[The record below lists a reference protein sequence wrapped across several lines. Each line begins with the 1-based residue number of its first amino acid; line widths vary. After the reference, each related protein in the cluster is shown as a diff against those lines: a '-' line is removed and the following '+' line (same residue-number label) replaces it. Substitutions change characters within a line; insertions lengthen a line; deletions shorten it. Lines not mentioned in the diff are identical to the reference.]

1 MEYFI
6 TGVIIGSVIGIFIVC
21 CIELAS
27 RSDKDE

>member
-6 TGVIIGSVIGIFIVC
+6 TGVILGSIIGIFIVC

-27 RSDKDE
+27 RSDKGE